1 MSPKNRPRIWRWQTI
16 ASHLI
21 IKITESKE
29 NKSIHRLGCVY
40 LNGSE
45 GGSCPPCLSSN
56 YGSDHVVFFEIISM
70 AYYYWAV
77 AGVLANVR
85 EHIFFQGVWR
95 RTRQLRLTF
104 AKKFGFLIHLKFKII
119 WSRHSHETQQISKAE
134 RTAVESS
141 LTLHYHLFL
150 FTHLF
155 TLARL
160 NQHLHGTWGFFIN
173 HVKFRCDC
181 IQFLR

>member
-1 MSPKNRPRIWRWQTI
+1 MSPKNRPPIWRWQTI

-56 YGSDHVVFFEIISM
+56 YGSDHVVFFERISM

-119 WSRHSHETQQISKAE
+119 WSRHSQKRRLLMKPNKYQRRKEQLLRAPWLCTIICFCLHIYLLSPGWISISMAPE
-134 RTAVESS
+134 VS
-141 LTLHYHLFL
+141 LL
-150 FTHLF
+150 
-155 TLARL
+155 
-160 NQHLHGTWGFFIN
+160 IM
-173 HVKFRCDC
+173 
-181 IQFLR
+181 